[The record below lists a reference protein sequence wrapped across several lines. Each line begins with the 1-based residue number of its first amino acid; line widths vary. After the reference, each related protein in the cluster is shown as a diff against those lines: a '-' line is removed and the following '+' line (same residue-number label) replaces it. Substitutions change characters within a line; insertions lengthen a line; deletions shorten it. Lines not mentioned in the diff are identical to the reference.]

1 MHIAAVARALPP
13 HRYPQEEITRTLAR
27 LLEARGGAPER
38 DASGPRAAAGDAL
51 GCDESDPVRPASGSG
66 RAHPTE
72 VSARIERLHRAAQV
86 GARHLALPLEEY
98 PRLDGFGAANDTFIR
113 VGTDLA
119 AEALS
124 RALADAGLR
133 PTDLDLIVT
142 VTVTGL
148 ATPSIDARLV
158 NRLGL
163 RPDVKRLPVFGL
175 GCVAGAAG
183 VARVSDYLRG
193 WPDQVAAL
201 VSVELC
207 SLTLQRADGS
217 GANLVATGLFGDGAV
232 ALIGVG
238 AERASHRTG
247 PRVVATRSRFYPDTE
262 RVMGWDVT
270 GEGFR
275 VVLAQGVPA
284 LAREHLGHDVREF
297 LAAHGLTTDDV
308 AAWVC
313 HPGGPKVLEAVQA
326 SLEVDDDALALSWRT
341 LREVGNLSS
350 ASVLLVLED
359 TLRERP
365 PAPGQHGVLLAMGP
379 GFCAEMVLLAW

>member
-1 MHIAAVARALPP
+1 MFHAEARRDYPASRVYFGGPGSTCQARSGTVERMHIAAVARALPP
-13 HRYPQEEITRTLAR
+13 HRYPQEEITAALSR
-27 LLEARGGAPER
+27 LLDAEAT
-38 DASGPRAAAGDAL
+38 
-51 GCDESDPVRPASGSG
+51 G
-66 RAHPTE
+66 R
-72 VSARIERLHRAAQV
+72 VERLHRAAQV
-86 GARHLALPLEEY
+86 GARHLALPLAEY
-98 PRLDGFGAANDTFIR
+98 PRLQGFAGANDAFIR

-124 RALADAGLR
+124 RALAEAGLGPR
-133 PTDLDLIVT
+133 DVDLIAT
-142 VTVTGL
+142 VTVTGV

-183 VARVSDYLRG
+183 VARVSDHLRG

-201 VSVELC
+201 VSIELC
-207 SLTLQRADGS
+207 SLTLQRGDGS

-232 ALIGVG
+232 ALVG
-238 AERASHRTG
+238 LGPEHPRARG

-270 GEGFR
+270 GEGFK

-284 LAREHLGHDVREF
+284 LAREHLGDDVREF
-297 LAAHGLTTDDV
+297 LAAHGLTTDDI

-326 SLEVDDDALALSWRT
+326 SLGVDDDALALSWRS

-365 PAPGQHGVLLAMGP
+365 PAPGQRGLLLAMGP